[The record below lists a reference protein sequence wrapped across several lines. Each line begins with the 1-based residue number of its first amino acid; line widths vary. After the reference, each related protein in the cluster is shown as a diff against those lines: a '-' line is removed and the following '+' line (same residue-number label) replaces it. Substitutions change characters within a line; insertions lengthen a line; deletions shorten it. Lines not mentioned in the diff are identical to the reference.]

1 MKKKLWL
8 IIALCIVMAAS
19 MSLAACGGGGASE
32 EPAPD
37 DSATEEPASDDSATE
52 DPATDEPAAGGD
64 NLEASKALMADLE
77 SVKGSDGQSLLI
89 YGESRTVPPRPDDPD
104 SLSEEDPLKY
114 WDIEYAGRETQK
126 EPAIPSPGDGCIG
139 KKVIAIG
146 QSEHPYWTA
155 VFNGATTAANA
166 LQMELTTWNPNGDL
180 NQQNQLIDKAIA
192 EKPGLIMLSPLDAK
206 ASAQQFKKIYDAGIP
221 AIAYNMVPSDE
232 AMKYVLALTAPDDFG
247 QFKMLADYVAQDVGG
262 KAGVC
267 YMTHLP
273 GGSPYFARYSNVRAF
288 YAENYPDMKYLDHQS
303 PGFEAPKAKQVV
315 ADWITKYGDDL
326 NVIVLSDD
334 SAQGEGCAQAIA
346 EAGRDDIKVIAA
358 GNSKVGMDLVN
369 SGGLFAIT
377 YQSAEADGAIAIRA
391 AAEYFNGESLDP
403 CYYLPQAVIT
413 KTNVADFE
421 PAQW

>member
-1 MKKKLWL
+1 ML
-8 IIALCIVMAAS
+8 MAFTA
-19 MSLAACGGGGASE
+19 AACGGGGGGGGDEAPDEATTPAATDDTETAPADDATASE
-32 EPAPD
+32 SAAAPA
-37 DSATEEPASDDSATE
+37 E
-52 DPATDEPAAGGD
+52 GD
-64 NLEASKALMADLE
+64 NLAASKALMESLE
-77 SVKGSDGQSLLI
+77 SVKGSDNQPLLI
-89 YGESRTVPPRPDDPD
+89 YGEAREVPKRPDNPD
-104 SLSEEDPLKY
+104 SLDETDPLKY

-126 EPAIPSPGDGCIG
+126 EAAIPSPGDGCIG
-139 KKVIAIG
+139 KKIIAIG

-192 EKPGLIMLSPLDAK
+192 EKPDLIMLSPLDAK
-206 ASAQQFKKIYDAGIP
+206 ASTQQFKKIYDAKIP

-247 QFKMLADYVAQDVGG
+247 QFKKLGDYVAKDVSG

-315 ADWITKYGDDL
+315 SDWITKFGDQL
-326 NVIVLSDD
+326 NVIVLADD
-334 SAQGEGCAQAIA
+334 SAQAEGCAQAIK
-346 EAGRDDIKVIAA
+346 EAGRDDIKVVAA
-358 GNSKVGMDLVN
+358 GNSKVGMDLVKG
-369 SGGLFAIT
+369 GGLFAIT
-377 YQSAEADGAIAIRA
+377 YQSAEADGAIAVRA
-391 AAEYFNGESLDP
+391 AAEYFNGENLEP
-403 CYYLPQAVIT
+403 CYYLPQDIIT
-413 KTNVADFE
+413 KENVDSFM

>member
-1 MKKKLWL
+1 
-8 IIALCIVMAAS
+8 MAATL
-19 MSLAACGGGGASE
+19 SLAACGGGGDTPAE
-32 EPAPD
+32 EPA
-37 DSATEEPASDDSATE
+37 TET
-52 DPATDEPAAGGD
+52 PAAEGESAEGS
-64 NLEASKALMADLE
+64 NLDASKALMSDLE

-89 YGESRTVPPRPDDPD
+89 YGESREVPARPDNPD
-104 SLSEEDPLKY
+104 SLKEDNPLKY
-114 WDIEYAGRETQK
+114 WDIEYAGRETEKVEQIAS
-126 EPAIPSPGDGCIG
+126 PADGCIG

-155 VFNGATTAANA
+155 VFNGANTAATA

-192 EKPGLIMLSPLDAK
+192 EKPDLIMLSPLDAK
-206 ASAQQFKKIYDAGIP
+206 ASAQQFKKIYEAGIP

-232 AMKYVLALTAPDDFG
+232 AMRYVLALTAPDDFG
-247 QFKMLADYVAQDVGG
+247 QFKKLAEYVAEDVGG

-273 GGSPYFARYSNVRAF
+273 GGSPYFARYSNVRAY

-315 ADWITKYGDDL
+315 ADWITKFGDDL

-334 SAQGEGCAQAIA
+334 SAQAEGCAQAIK
-346 EAGRDDIKVIAA
+346 EAGRDDIKVVAA
-358 GNSKVGMDLVN
+358 GNSKVGMDLVK

-391 AAEYFNGESLDP
+391 AAEYFNGETLDP
-403 CYYLPQAVIT
+403 CYYLPQAIIT
-413 KTNVADFE
+413 KDNVADYE